1 MRFNALSSPSST
13 LLPPLFFF
21 LLSSPSS
28 AAHHFPLLTARPPA
42 PSSLVAH
49 AYHIPPLTARPHEEK
64 LLRSPARIHFPAGSQ
79 APKTPMAEP
88 TDTQSR
94 DWNSLPDVLLEQI
107 CSHMDL
113 LSTVRLAACSVSL
126 YRLLVCNQP
135 ALLKTPCLLMPDPR
149 RWPRHRLDDPTEV
162 AVVPLD
168 MLPLPVHLSF
178 MRGHYWAGMKANWT
192 VLIHHSGSPWHLVDI
207 YTQ

>member
-1 MRFNALSSPSST
+1 MHFLSHLPLFFLLSSSSSSL

-28 AAHHFPLLTARPPA
+28 DAHHLPPLTTRPPA
-42 PSSLVAH
+42 PSSLVAR

-94 DWNSLPDVLLEQI
+94 DWNSLPDVLLWTYLAPWPYAR
-107 CSHMDL
+107 CLCTFYS
-113 LSTVRLAACSVSL
+113 SATGRLFSRHPAC
-126 YRLLVCNQP
+126 
-135 ALLKTPCLLMPDPR
+135 
-149 RWPRHRLDDPTEV
+149 
-162 AVVPLD
+162 
-168 MLPLPVHLSF
+168 
-178 MRGHYWAGMKANWT
+178 
-192 VLIHHSGSPWHLVDI
+192 
-207 YTQ
+207 